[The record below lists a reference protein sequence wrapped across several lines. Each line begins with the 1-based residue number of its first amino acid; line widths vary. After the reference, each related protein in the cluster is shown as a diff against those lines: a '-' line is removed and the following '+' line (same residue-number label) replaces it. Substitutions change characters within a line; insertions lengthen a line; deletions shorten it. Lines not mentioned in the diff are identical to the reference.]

1 MVVKIGTFG
10 NDLLIGSNS
19 AASQPPRNGSGSER
33 SDPLRDR

>member
-1 MVVKIGTFG
+1 MVVKIRTSG
-10 NDLLIGSNS
+10 NDLLIGTIG

>member
-1 MVVKIGTFG
+1 MVKEMGTFG
-10 NDLLIGSNS
+10 NDLLLGTNS